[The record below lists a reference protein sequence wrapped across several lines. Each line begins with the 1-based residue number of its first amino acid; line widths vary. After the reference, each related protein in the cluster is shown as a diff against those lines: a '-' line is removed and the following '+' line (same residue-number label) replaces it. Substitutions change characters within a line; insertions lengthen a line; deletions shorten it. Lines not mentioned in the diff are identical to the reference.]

1 MVNLQDVFLII
12 LSLFANLKLMSV
24 FYSWI
29 IFSLQV
35 GDIWSLYGGQA
46 HYDYDY
52 CYNLH
57 FFILCDIWSTVENYF
72 QKILRPPGKSPPPP
86 FYSLPPKN
94 TKSASPT
101 LFANTENFS
110 APPPAERGRGRALV
124 TVPYS
129 EPQASSKVCRT
140 WMMIMHIQGPSIEQ
154 YIQAFL
160 RIFRNIF
167 RDINAYSATLTG
179 MQLRVRGEA
188 PLLFLKIEKSV
199 LILGR
204 KVLIISIFGLNFLFK
219 M

>member
-72 QKILRPPGKSPPPP
+72 QKILRPPTHTHTPLKKSTPLLLLSITLKIHKLLVPP
-86 FYSLPPKN
+86 FCQIFLGNQLKE
-94 TKSASPT
+94 SA
-101 LFANTENFS
+101 N
-110 APPPAERGRGRALV
+110 RRC
-124 TVPYS
+124 
-129 EPQASSKVCRT
+129 VC
-140 WMMIMHIQGPSIEQ
+140 P
-154 YIQAFL
+154 
-160 RIFRNIF
+160 N
-167 RDINAYSATLTG
+167 
-179 MQLRVRGEA
+179 
-188 PLLFLKIEKSV
+188 
-199 LILGR
+199 
-204 KVLIISIFGLNFLFK
+204 
-219 M
+219 

>member
-72 QKILRPPGKSPPPP
+72 QKILRPPWKSPPPP

-110 APPPAERGRGRALV
+110 APPLQKGGGGGHLWL
-124 TVPYS
+124 Y
-129 EPQASSKVCRT
+129 
-140 WMMIMHIQGPSIEQ
+140 HIQNPRHHQKSVEHGWWSC
-154 YIQAFL
+154 
-160 RIFRNIF
+160 IF
-167 RDINAYSATLTG
+167 RDLA
-179 MQLRVRGEA
+179 
-188 PLLFLKIEKSV
+188 
-199 LILGR
+199 
-204 KVLIISIFGLNFLFK
+204 
-219 M
+219 